1 MDLNDKVC
9 VITGAGSGIGAALAR
24 AMAAKGARLVIS
36 DINEDAAKSVAEEV
50 RGISFKCDVRSEANI
65 QALVKY
71 ATTQLGP
78 VDLFCS
84 NAGLAFGETDHSAS
98 ATNEQWQ
105 ICWDIHVMSHV
116 FAARA
121 LLPEMVARRSGY
133 LINIASAAG
142 LLSQI
147 GDAAY
152 STTKHAAVGLAE
164 SIAITHGSDG
174 INVSVVCPQYVAT
187 PLLGYE
193 ERGASNDAA
202 GVISAENVADT
213 IVNGIEAERFM
224 ILTHPEV
231 HEFMQ
236 HKATDPER
244 WITGMQRLREKIIDQ
259 AGSTR
264 LEDMHKLFKS

>member
-1 MDLNDKVC
+1 MDLKDKLC
-9 VITGAGSGIGAALAR
+9 IITGAGSGIGAALAR
-24 AMAAKGARLVIS
+24 AVAAKGGKLVIS
-36 DINEDAAKSVAEEV
+36 DINEEAAKSVAKEIGGLAF
-50 RGISFKCDVRSEANI
+50 RCDVRSEGEIQELVAFANSE
-65 QALVKY
+65 
-71 ATTQLGP
+71 LGP

-84 NAGLAFGETDHSAS
+84 NAGLAFGENDHSAS

-116 FAARA
+116 YAARA
-121 LLPEMVARRSGY
+121 LLPAMVERGSGY

-164 SIAITHGSDG
+164 SIAITHGADG

-213 IVNGIEAERFM
+213 IVDGIETERFM

-236 HKATDPER
+236 HKAVDPER

>member
-1 MDLNDKVC
+1 MDLNIKVC

-24 AMAAKGARLVIS
+24 AMAAKGAKLVIS
-36 DINEDAAKSVAEEV
+36 DINEDAAAAVADEV
-50 RGISFKCDVRSEANI
+50 GGKPFTCDVRSETEI
-65 QALVKY
+65 QSLVNF
-71 ATTQLGP
+71 AMSEHET

-98 ATNEQWQ
+98 ASNEQWQ
-105 ICWDIHVMSHV
+105 ICWDIHVMAHV
-116 FAARA
+116 YAARA
-121 LLPEMVARRSGY
+121 LLPMMIERRSGY
-133 LINIASAAG
+133 LINVASAAG

-164 SIAITHGSDG
+164 SLAITHGADG

-213 IVNGIEAERFM
+213 IVRGIEDERFM

-236 HKATDPER
+236 HKAADTDR
-244 WITGMQRLREKIIDQ
+244 WISGMQRLREKIIDQ

-264 LEDMHKLFKS
+264 LEDMHRLFKS